1 MPGLRTFACAFAAL
15 FLLGAAVSAQTTT
28 AASTS
33 DRARA
38 IAASFSKSK
47 HVSKLRRGVRKE
59 KYLDV
64 KSVPAVRADPAS
76 YSGTYQVEDFGF
88 SLQLRVA
95 PDGTLEGSGYEP
107 VDMDSGVRRSFT
119 LKDARIDGALL
130 TGAKVYTGGDQERF
144 EGVFIN
150 RTVRENPNDAG
161 TTEFGLGV
169 MGKAVQLSGFT
180 IDKFFYRQKVSGAA
194 Q

>member
-1 MPGLRTFACAFAAL
+1 MPVLRPAAYILAAL
-15 FLLGAAVSAQTTT
+15 FVLGAGVNAQTT
-28 AASTS
+28 AASRPN
-33 DRARA
+33 DRAQV

-47 HVSKLRRGVRKE
+47 HVSKLRRGVRRE

-76 YSGTYQVEDFGF
+76 YSGTYEVEDFGF

-95 PDGTLEGSGYEP
+95 SDGSLEGTGYET
-107 VDMDSGVRRSFT
+107 VDMDSGVRRRFT
-119 LKDARIDGALL
+119 LRNARVDGALL
-130 TGAKVYTGGDQERF
+130 TAAKIYAGGDQERF

-150 RTVRENPNDAG
+150 RTVRENPNEAG

-169 MGKAVQLSGFT
+169 IGKAVQLWGLT

>member
-1 MPGLRTFACAFAAL
+1 MPGLRTFACAFAVL
-15 FLLGAAVSAQTTT
+15 FLGAAASAQTTT

-47 HVSKLRRGVRKE
+47 YVSKERRGVRKE

-76 YSGTYQVEDFGF
+76 YSGTYEVEDFGF

-95 PDGTLEGSGYEP
+95 PDGSLEGSGYET
-107 VDMDSGVRRSFT
+107 VDMDSGVRRRFT
-119 LKDARIDGALL
+119 VKNARVEGALL
-130 TGAKVYTGGDQERF
+130 TGAKVYASGAQERF

-150 RTVRENPNDAG
+150 RTVRENPNEAG

-169 MGKAVQLSGFT
+169 MGRAVQLSGFT
-180 IDKFFYRQKVSGAA
+180 IDKFFYRQKVSGSA